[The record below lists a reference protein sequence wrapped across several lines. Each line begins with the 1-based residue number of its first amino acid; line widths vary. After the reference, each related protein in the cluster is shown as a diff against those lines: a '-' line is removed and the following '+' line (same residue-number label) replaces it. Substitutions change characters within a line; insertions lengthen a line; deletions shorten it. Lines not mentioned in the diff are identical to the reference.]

1 MHLFEIHEQAW
12 LPDSL
17 RDAVTDILQWI
28 LNLTKTYGAVEPRL
42 RAALK
47 RARASQVVD
56 LCSGAGG
63 PWLWMQERLAA
74 QKTPVDV
81 WLTDKY
87 PNEVSLR
94 AIQKRTNRG
103 LRYYL
108 SPVEATRIPSDL
120 EGFRTLFTAFHHFP
134 PGEARALVQ
143 QAVECR
149 EGIAIFEVPRRSIM
163 TVVGCFLFLFGAF
176 LAVALMRPFRWS
188 RLLWTYLIPLAP
200 LILCFDGLVSCLRAY
215 SLIELSEIAQIHAAQ
230 GYQWQFG
237 EEQRGKFSFKVTYL
251 VGFPETGAVA
261 RQTSV
266 SPEPLRVRLVD
277 LPSETTTAA
286 ARESCTANA
295 RVAFPDPPSLVSQ
308 SDHRIDA
315 HGSAGR

>member
-1 MHLFEIHEQAW
+1 VQGGFLRRVHLFELHEQAW
-12 LPDSL
+12 LPGSL

-28 LNLTKTYGAVEPRL
+28 LNLTKTYAAAEPRL

-47 RARASQVVD
+47 QSRASQVVD

-81 WLTDKY
+81 WLTDQY
-87 PNEVSLR
+87 PNEALLR
-94 AIQKRTNRG
+94 TLQKRTSRGRG

-120 EGFRTLFTAFHHFP
+120 QGFRTLFTAFHHFP
-134 PGEARALVQ
+134 PEKARTLVQ
-143 QAVECR
+143 QAVEHR

-163 TVVGCFLFLFGAF
+163 TVVGCFLFPIGAF
-176 LAVALMRPFRWS
+176 LAVPLMRPFRWS
-188 RLLWTYLIPLAP
+188 CLLWTYLVPLAP

-215 SLIELSEIAQIHAAQ
+215 SLIELSEIAQIHTTE

-237 EEQRGKFSFKVTYL
+237 EEQQGRFSFKVTYL
-251 VGFPETGAVA
+251 VGFPK
-261 RQTSV
+261 
-266 SPEPLRVRLVD
+266 
-277 LPSETTTAA
+277 TA
-286 ARESCTANA
+286 
-295 RVAFPDPPSLVSQ
+295 L
-308 SDHRIDA
+308 
-315 HGSAGR
+315 

>member
-1 MHLFEIHEQAW
+1 

-17 RDAVTDILQWI
+17 RDAVTDILQSI
-28 LNLTKTYGAVEPRL
+28 LNFTKTYAVVEPRL

-47 RARASQVVD
+47 HSKATQVVD

-74 QKTPVDV
+74 QKTVVDV

-87 PNEVSLR
+87 PNEASLR
-94 AIQKRTNRG
+94 TIQKRMTRG

-134 PGEARALVQ
+134 PEEARALVQ
-143 QAVECR
+143 QAVDHR
-149 EGIAIFEVPRRSIM
+149 EGIAIFEVPRRSVM
-163 TVVGCFLFLFGAF
+163 TVVGCFLFPFGAL
-176 LAVALMRPFRWS
+176 LAVPLIRPFRWS
-188 RLLWTYLIPLAP
+188 RLFWTYLIPLAP

-230 GYQWQFG
+230 GYRWQFG
-237 EEQRGKFSFKVTYL
+237 EEQRGRFSLRVTYL
-251 VGFPETGAVA
+251 VGFPK
-261 RQTSV
+261 TSTV
-266 SPEPLRVRLVD
+266 LPRRSVFPDPQGQGLVD
-277 LPSETTTAA
+277 LPRLE
-286 ARESCTANA
+286 
-295 RVAFPDPPSLVSQ
+295 D
-308 SDHRIDA
+308 
-315 HGSAGR
+315 

>member
-1 MHLFEIHEQAW
+1 VQGGFLRRVHLFEIHEQAW

-28 LNLTKTYGAVEPRL
+28 LNITKTYAAVEPRL
-42 RAALK
+42 RAAL
-47 RARASQVVD
+47 RHSRASQVVD

-63 PWLWMQERLAA
+63 PWLWMHERLAA

-87 PNEVSLR
+87 PNETSSR
-94 AIQKRTNRG
+94 TIQKRASRG

-108 SPVEATRIPSDL
+108 SPVEANRIPCDL
-120 EGFRTLFTAFHHFP
+120 QGFRTLFTSFHHFP
-134 PGEARALVQ
+134 PEQAKALVQ
-143 QAVECR
+143 DAVEHR

-163 TVVGCFLFLFGAF
+163 TVVGCFLFPFGAF
-176 LAVALMRPFRWS
+176 LAVPLMRPFRRS
-188 RLLWTYLIPLAP
+188 RLFWTYLIPLAP

-215 SLIELSEIAQIHAAQ
+215 SLIELSEIAQIHAAR

-251 VGFPETGAVA
+251 VGFPETGTVA
-261 RQTSV
+261 QQRSLFPELQRQ
-266 SPEPLRVRLVD
+266 RLVD
-277 LPSETTTAA
+277 SP
-286 ARESCTANA
+286 
-295 RVAFPDPPSLVSQ
+295 
-308 SDHRIDA
+308 
-315 HGSAGR
+315 G